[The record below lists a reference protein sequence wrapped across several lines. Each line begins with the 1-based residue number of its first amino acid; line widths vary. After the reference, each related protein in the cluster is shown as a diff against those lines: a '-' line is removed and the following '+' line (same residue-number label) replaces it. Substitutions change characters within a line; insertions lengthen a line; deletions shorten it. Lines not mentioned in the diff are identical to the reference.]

1 MSKFLE
7 DLKKAV
13 EIGEFN
19 SEAAKKINEVNK
31 LATIKTGTD
40 ELDKIY
46 SKENIKSVTE
56 EEATVINSEYEK
68 KMLEIKEKDLNL
80 QQIKTLIDIE
90 ETVRLSI
97 NDMAEFIQTLE
108 ESFDRSN
115 SNYIELFTEIDKIK
129 TKYDSIINN

>member
-13 EIGEFN
+13 EEGEFN
-19 SEAAKKINEVNK
+19 SEAARKVNEIDK
-31 LATIKTGTD
+31 LASIKEGTK

-46 SKENIKSVTE
+46 SKENIKTVTG
-56 EEATVINSEYEK
+56 EEAVVINSEYEE

-80 QQIKTLIDIE
+80 QQIKTLVDIE

-97 NDMAEFIQTLE
+97 HDMTEFIQTLE

-115 SNYIELFTEIDKIK
+115 SNYDELFKEIDKIK
-129 TKYDSIINN
+129 TKYGSIINN